1 MQLSLV
7 IGIGC
12 PLPDLILAVRASLR
26 RVHLVAVCENKPTSV
41 VVRVMELFHSS
52 VFVGRDCDG
61 WWLAVFLIERGRWW
75 EGSVHSWLTHS
86 AHCDFHKWDSCLLL
100 LSELIG
106 GSWVLHHLGFFTPQ
120 TQSAVLNVF
129 PFIQP
134 SVLHSLS
141 VVNRIGEN
149 DYRLVQTD
157 PAHCMR
163 VLWRF
168 DARRLH
174 SSPLHSSPHLPQT
187 AMLCVYTCSY
197 RFGHITAL
205 FWRN

>member
-1 MQLSLV
+1 MTCSFPNRTGEMMGRVSAFLADTFSTLRFSQMRF
-7 IGIGC
+7 
-12 PLPDLILAVRASLR
+12 LPTFTFRINWRILGFAS
-26 RVHLVAVCENKPTSV
+26 
-41 VVRVMELFHSS
+41 
-52 VFVGRDCDG
+52 
-61 WWLAVFLIERGRWW
+61 
-75 EGSVHSWLTHS
+75 SW
-86 AHCDFHKWDSCLLL
+86 F
-100 LSELIG
+100 
-106 GSWVLHHLGFFTPQ
+106 FFTPQ

-163 VLWRF
+163 VLGRF

-174 SSPLHSSPHLPQT
+174 SSPLHSLPHLPQT